1 MIDILQYV
9 IFSVYF
15 STAAALMIYGLHC
28 YVMLYLFMK
37 GRKDSATFRQA
48 VLARFECFLERE
60 DLPAVTTQIP
70 VYNEYNVVER
80 IVRAA
85 CSMAYPSDRH
95 EIQIL
100 DDSTDETRRLVD
112 DIAAEMA
119 AAGHNIQV
127 VRRHGREGFKAGALA
142 EGFRLTAGELLA
154 VFDADFVPPRD
165 YLMKTVPFFLNQ
177 ENLGLV
183 QARWGHLNHDRSL
196 LTRAQSIG
204 IDGHFMVEQSARNWG
219 GLFMNFNGTAG
230 IWRRQAIHDGGGWQ
244 WDTLTEDIDLSY
256 RAQMAGWKTLYL
268 PDLVVPAEIPEDVCA
283 FKSQQFRWAKGST
296 QTALKLLPGLLAS
309 PISLFKKMEAW
320 FHLTHYLV
328 HPMMVLLSILA
339 LPMLL
344 FVLSA
349 RTEMGAMAFGILALM
364 LGLSMAAPS
373 SLYLTSQRF
382 AYADWERRIAYLP
395 FLMIIGVGVAVSNCR
410 AVMEA
415 LLGQESEF
423 IRTPKNGDRPLKDYR
438 IRLPVSGMLELV
450 LGGYCALSLG
460 VYLAAGNYLVGPF
473 LFLYAIGFLFIGL
486 LTVVHSLG
494 RFR

>member
-1 MIDILQYV
+1 MVDILLYV
-9 IFSVYF
+9 IFPVYL
-15 STAAALMIYGLHC
+15 STALALLIYGLHC
-28 YVMLYLFMK
+28 YVMLYLFAK
-37 GRKDSATFRQA
+37 GRRDAAAFRKA
-48 VLARFECFLERE
+48 VLSRFDRILERG

-85 CSMAYPSDRH
+85 CSMAYPSERH

-127 VRRHGREGFKAGALA
+127 LRRHGREGFKAGALA
-142 EGFRLTAGELLA
+142 EGFRLAAGELMA

-165 YLMKTVPFFLNQ
+165 YLLKTVPFFLNQ
-177 ENLGLV
+177 QNLGLV
-183 QARWGHLNHDRSL
+183 QARWGHLNRDRSL

-230 IWRRQAIHDGGGWQ
+230 IWRRQAIRDGGGWQ
-244 WDTLTEDIDLSY
+244 WDTLTEDMDLSY
-256 RAQMAGWKTLYL
+256 RVQMAGWKTLYL

-283 FKSQQFRWAKGST
+283 FKSQQFRWAKGSI

-309 PISLFKKMEAW
+309 PISLFKKVEAW

-344 FVLSA
+344 SA
-349 RTEMGAMAFGILALM
+349 RTEMGAMAFCILALM
-364 LGLSMAAPS
+364 LGFSMAAPS
-373 SLYLTSQRF
+373 SLYLTSQRI
-382 AYADWERRIAYLP
+382 AYPDWKRRIAYLP
-395 FLMIIGVGVAVSNCR
+395 FLMIIGVGIAVSNCR
-410 AVMEA
+410 AVLEA

-423 IRTPKNGDRPLKDYR
+423 VRTPKKGDRPLKDYR
-438 IRLPVSGMLELV
+438 IRLPVSGVLELV
-450 LGGYCALSLG
+450 LGGYCAVSLG

-473 LFLYAIGFLFIGL
+473 LCLYAIGFLFIGL
-486 LTVVHSLG
+486 LTEVHSLG